1 MAMAFCISCGT
12 NMPVKMDSLSVEVEV
27 RRVKI
32 SYVETRAICSECG
45 KELYLPEVNDKN
57 AQAREAAYRKVA
69 M

>member
-12 NMPVKMDSLSVEVEV
+12 NKPVKMDSLSVEAEV
-27 RRVKI
+27 RGVKI
-32 SYVETRAICSECG
+32 SYVETRAICPECG

-57 AQAREAAYRKVA
+57 TQAREAAYRKVA